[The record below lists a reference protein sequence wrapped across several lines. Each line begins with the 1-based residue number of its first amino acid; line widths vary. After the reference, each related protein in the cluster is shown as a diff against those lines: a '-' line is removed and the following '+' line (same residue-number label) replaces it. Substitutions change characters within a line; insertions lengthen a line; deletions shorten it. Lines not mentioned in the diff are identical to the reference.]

1 MSDRLH
7 IADTDLTL
15 YAVGAL
21 SPAEMAPVEAHLLVC
36 ARCKEELRQNTL
48 ALAAYAQTTTEV
60 AVPEGAR
67 DRFLAR
73 LSETPQ
79 SASKQT
85 QSSAA
90 AGKTEKASFRQAV
103 FGSWAARWSP
113 ALAGAFAALLLAV
126 GIDDLRQR
134 AEIGPLLHEARK
146 GQIDSAQLNQLM
158 ELLTSPQAQK
168 VALHQSPVAAPPPEG
183 RVVYAARTGK
193 LLLTAT
199 NLQPLPS
206 GKIYELWILQP
217 GGKKPLPAGTF
228 APDSS
233 GYAAMILADAP
244 TGLTVQGFG
253 VTIENAGGSDTP
265 TLPIVLSGT

>member
-1 MSDRLH
+1 MNERMH

-15 YAVGAL
+15 YAMGAL
-21 SPAEMAPVEAHLLVC
+21 PAAEIKPVEAHLLVC

-48 ALAAYAQTTTEV
+48 ALAAYAQTTPEV
-60 AVPEGAR
+60 ALPDGAKQ
-67 DRFLAR
+67 RFMTR

-79 SASKQT
+79 TESRQT
-85 QSSAA
+85 LPSAA
-90 AGKTEKASFRQAV
+90 APTKEKVSFWQTI
-103 FGSWAARWSP
+103 FGSGQSRWAP
-113 ALAGAFAALLLAV
+113 ALAGAFAVLLVGV
-126 GIDDLRQR
+126 GIDDLQKR
-134 AEIGPLLHEARK
+134 AEIGPLLHQVRK
-146 GQIDSAQLNQLM
+146 GEIDSAQLNQLM

-183 RVVYAARTGK
+183 RVVYAARSGK

-199 NLQPLPS
+199 NLQPLPA

-244 TGLTVQGFG
+244 AGLAVQGFG
-253 VTIENAGGSDTP
+253 VTVENAGGSETP
-265 TLPIVLSGT
+265 TLPIILSGT